1 MNTLCEIPENMKIT
15 WKLIITFIIA
25 CMLLVLC
32 QRWLSA
38 LFIALWH
45 LNSAVIFAQLVDNFG
60 LHSTIY
66 MMNVSCPGCNQFDAV
81 YLIEPR
87 QTAYCTYDKSIFLF
101 VIVISRLDNFKQRMA
116 IRRSWGSISAHKGKS
131 IRTFFT
137 CGRTASSAEQ
147 VLLENEAE
155 QWHDVLQVC

>member
-1 MNTLCEIPENMKIT
+1 MKIT